1 MRSVLGAISSLPIVA
16 FREYQ
21 SCVAKR
27 SRLCR
32 VDDWLRWEA
41 YIAKYIGD
49 DEVVCQMPA
58 VQGRR
63 DVKVEVRTV
72 FL

>member
-1 MRSVLGAISSLPIVA
+1 MVPTPVQVYGNISAFVSNGKSPDGATIWA
-16 FREYQ
+16 ACRE
-21 SCVAKR
+21 
-27 SRLCR
+27 
-32 VDDWLRWEA
+32 
-41 YIAKYIGD
+41 AKYIGD